1 MARCPYL
8 EFVGSGNIF
17 ASTES
22 DYLCKLSGQTMDLY
36 SQKVTYTCNCEYG
49 EEYRNCSVYKSH
61 Y

>member
-17 ASTES
+17 SSTES

-36 SQKVTYTCNCEYG
+36 SEKVKYTCNREYG
-49 EEYRNCSVYKSH
+49 EEYKSCLVYKSH